1 MITKKKISDFIIL
14 QLKTICKNDPQEF
27 TENTQLIGEQRSI
40 KSVEL
45 VDLLLCLE
53 EYVEDNLKAKFD
65 WSGDSAMSE
74 GKSILKNV
82 DTLSAHI
89 FELQKK

>member
-1 MITKKKISDFIIL
+1 MVPKNIISEFVVL
-14 QLKTICKNDPQEF
+14 QLKTICKNDPQVF
-27 TENTQLIGEQRSI
+27 TENTPLVGEQRSI

-45 VDLLLCLE
+45 VELLLSLE
-53 EYVEDNLKAKFD
+53 EYVEDNLKVKFD

-74 GKSILKNV
+74 RRSILRNI
-82 DTLSAHI
+82 DTMSQHI